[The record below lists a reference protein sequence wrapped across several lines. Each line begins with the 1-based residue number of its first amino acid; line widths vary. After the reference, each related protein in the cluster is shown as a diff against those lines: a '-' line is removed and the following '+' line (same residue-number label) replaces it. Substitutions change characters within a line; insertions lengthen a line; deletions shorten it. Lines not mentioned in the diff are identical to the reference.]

1 MIENLNKINS
11 ERFAPNGGRTPTKSL
26 TRSLDVVL
34 DTVPEKMP
42 KTSKG
47 AMYPSKVD
55 WCDCTWSPIVG
66 CMWCCPECWRCFAA
80 RLQVRGGRRRTI
92 KLTSTQLL
100 HLTDGQ
106 GVSSIER
113 FTGWA
118 GAVKLRR
125 DRLLAPLRDKAPK
138 LVFVNLVSDIAY
150 GPEFEKYNHEGF
162 LSEFEGFRR
171 EIFGVIEKADRH
183 IFQMLT
189 KRPQLFLEPTI
200 ADSGKTVAESLP
212 WPPNLWFGVSV
223 GTKKSVSKIDDLRKI
238 PAKIRWISFEP
249 LLEDLGELD
258 LTGIDWVVIGGESGK
273 SAREFPLDAA
283 RSIVAQCREQG
294 VPVYVKQLGDAWAP
308 RIRLGRKAHV
318 LDKWPSDLDDLNI
331 REWPNGFDRSNYGN
345 EQ

>member
-1 MIENLNKINS
+1 MIENLNPINS
-11 ERFAPNGGRTPTKSL
+11 GRFAPNGGRPLTKSL
-26 TRSLDVVL
+26 TRALDVAVEP
-34 DTVPEKMP
+34 VPDKKP

-47 AMYPSKVD
+47 AMYRSKVD

-66 CMWCCPECWRCFAA
+66 CIWCCPECWRCFAT
-80 RLQVRGGRRRTI
+80 RLQVRGDRKRTI
-92 KLTSTQLL
+92 KLTSKQLL
-100 HLTDGQ
+100 RLTDGQ

-113 FTGWA
+113 FTGWT

-125 DRLLAPLRDKAPK
+125 DRLRAPLRDKAPK
-138 LVFVNLVSDIAY
+138 LIFVNLVSDIAY
-150 GPEFEKYNHEGF
+150 GPEFEEKNYEGF

-171 EIFGVIEKADRH
+171 EIFGVIEKAH
-183 IFQMLT
+183 WHTFQILT

-200 ADSGKTVAESLP
+200 ADPGKTVAESLP
-212 WPPNLWFGVSV
+212 WPQNLWFGVSV

-249 LLEDLGELD
+249 LLEDLLKLD

-294 VPVYVKQLGDAWAP
+294 VPVYVKQLGDDWAS
-308 RIRLGRKAHV
+308 RLQLGRKAHV
-318 LDKWPSDLDDLNI
+318 LDEWPSDLDDLKI
-331 REWPNGFDRSNYGN
+331 REWPNGFDRSNNGYMK
-345 EQ
+345 